1 MSVQAPTSTVIFTDL
16 DHTLLD
22 KRGAG
27 PAGAAVARARAH
39 GLAVVPA
46 TSKTAAETIALLRG
60 WGVHGPAIVENGA
73 ALCLPVRPGCW
84 RVRRLTPLGYAQ
96 VRFSVRRLRR
106 EFALDMPG
114 FGDWSLAEL
123 MRRTGL
129 TPPQALAARMRL
141 ASEPLQWRGEPPPAF
156 MAALH
161 EAGLAGIGGGRF
173 FTVLPRGADK
183 ADGARALLRHWRPS
197 RRRPRIVALGDA
209 PNDRRL
215 LAFADLAACLP
226 GPRPIG
232 DDVDCLRT
240 TRAGPEGWLEA
251 LQQLGVIG

>member
-1 MSVQAPTSTVIFTDL
+1 MSVRPPTDTVVFTDL

-22 KRGAG
+22 TRGPG
-27 PAGAAVARARAH
+27 PAGAAVARVRAR
-39 GLAVVPA
+39 GIAVVPA

-60 WGVHGPAIVENGA
+60 WGMHGPAVVENGA
-73 ALCLPVRPGCW
+73 ALCLPTRPGCW
-84 RVRRLTPLGYAQ
+84 RVRRLTPQGYAQ
-96 VRFSVRRLRR
+96 IRFTVRRLRR
-106 EFALDMPG
+106 ELGLAMPG

-141 ASEPLQWRGEPPPAF
+141 ASEPLQWPGEAPPAF
-156 MAALH
+156 AAGLH
-161 EAGLAGIGGGRF
+161 EAGLSGIDGGRF

-183 ADGARALLRHWRPS
+183 ADGARALLKHWQPS

-209 PNDRRL
+209 PNDRKL

-226 GPRPIG
+226 GPRPLG
-232 DDVDCLRT
+232 NDVACLRAA
-240 TRAGPEGWLEA
+240 RAGPEGWLEA
-251 LQQLGVIG
+251 LHQLGVI